1 MIFLEDRISGKTK
14 VICLIGNPVEHSVS
28 PLLHNTISREV
39 GIDLTYAAFKVENS
53 ELGEAVKGLKA
64 LNVIGF
70 NVTVPYKKEIMKFLD
85 ENSKNALLVGA
96 VNTVKIM
103 DGRLYGYNTDADGF
117 LRSYKDETGVGL
129 NKKIVVILG
138 AGGASRAVAVK
149 SAMDGASEIH
159 IINRTLSKAS
169 EIAEV
174 INNNIRKCAYI
185 HSSEKTE
192 ALDIVKTADVIIN
205 CTTLGMY
212 PETNESPL
220 PCGLFNSNQVVC
232 DIIYNPAKTKL
243 LSDAEK
249 AGAKVMNG
257 LGMLFYQ
264 GISAYE
270 IWTGIKIGDE
280 MLGELKEAF
289 INGIKL

>member
-1 MIFLEDRISGKTK
+1 MILEDRISGKTK
-14 VICLIGNPVEHSVS
+14 VICLIGNPVEHSMS
-28 PLLHNTISREV
+28 PLLHNTVSREV
-39 GIDLTYAAFKVENS
+39 GIDITYTAFKVESN
-53 ELGEAVKGLKA
+53 ELSEAVKGLKA

-117 LRSYKDETGVGL
+117 LRSYKDETGEGL
-129 NKKIVVILG
+129 NAKTVVILG

-149 SAMDGASEIH
+149 AAMDGASEIH
-159 IINRTLSKAS
+159 IINRTLSKAL

-192 ALDIVKTADVIIN
+192 ALDILKMADVIIN

-212 PETNESPL
+212 PDIDESPL
-220 PCGLFNSNQVVC
+220 PCGLFNNKQVVC
-232 DIIYNPAKTKL
+232 DIVYNPTKTKL

-249 AGAKVMNG
+249 AGAKIMNG

-270 IWTGIKIGDE
+270 IWTGIKIGDD

-289 INGIKL
+289 ITGIKL

>member
-1 MIFLEDRISGKTK
+1 MILEDRISGKTK
-14 VICLIGNPVEHSVS
+14 VICLIGNPVEHSMS
-28 PLLHNTISREV
+28 PLLHNTISREL
-39 GIDLTYAAFKVENS
+39 GMDLAYTAFKVENN
-53 ELGEAVKGLKA
+53 ELCEAVKGLKA

-117 LRSYKDETGVGL
+117 LRSYKDETGEGL
-129 NKKIVVILG
+129 NLKNVVILG

-149 SAMDGASEIH
+149 AAMDGAKEIH
-159 IINRTLSKAS
+159 IINRTQSKAE

-174 INNNIRKCAYI
+174 INNNLRKCAYSL
-185 HSSEKTE
+185 SSENPE
-192 ALDIVKTADVIIN
+192 ISELISTADVIIN
-205 CTTLGMY
+205 CTSLGMY
-212 PETNESPL
+212 PEIDKSPL
-220 PCGLFNSNQVVC
+220 ADGLFNNRQVVC

-249 AGAKVMNG
+249 AGAKIMNG
-257 LGMLFYQ
+257 MGMLFFQ

-270 IWTGIKIGDE
+270 IWTGVKISDD
-280 MLGELKEAF
+280 MLAELKTAF
-289 INGIKL
+289 IDGIKL